1 LNTSKNVGLNT
12 LGKTYGNKKINSPE
26 SINRVIL
33 KKEPFLSRGSFNLIF
48 IAFLQFTIILKEED
62 IWSRRYAYGLT
73 DELKFFKV
81 SFLY

>member
-12 LGKTYGNKKINSPE
+12 LAKTYGNTKINSPE

-48 IAFLQFTIILKEED
+48 IDFYNIHQFKRLEG
-62 IWSRRYAYGLT
+62 A
-73 DELKFFKV
+73 ELKDEFNALVKKYKPILLKDF
-81 SFLY
+81 

>member
-33 KKEPFLSRGSFNLIF
+33 KKEPFLSRGPFNLIF
-48 IAFLQFTIILKEED
+48 IDFYNIHQFKRIRSGWIKR
-62 IWSRRYAYGLT
+62 RRYA
-73 DELKFFKV
+73 
-81 SFLY
+81 